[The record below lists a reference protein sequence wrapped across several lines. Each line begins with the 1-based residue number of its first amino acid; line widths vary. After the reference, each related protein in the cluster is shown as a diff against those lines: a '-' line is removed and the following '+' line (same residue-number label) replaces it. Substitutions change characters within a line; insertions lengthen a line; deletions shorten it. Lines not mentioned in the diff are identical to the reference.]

1 VTADQLTST
10 DPASGPRGGRSRL
23 VIVSVVGVVVLLGAA
38 LAVRQTAGGKLVPP
52 GDTVGT
58 QLNTPV
64 PASIASLPLVDEYG
78 HATSLA
84 AFHGKTVVLTD
95 FMTLCQEVCPI
106 TTAELNQAD
115 ASVIKAGLSSKV
127 QFVEITVDP
136 ERDTPDQL
144 HAYRAFADLH
154 PNFSLLTG
162 TAANLA
168 TLWKSLGV
176 AYEKQP
182 EDNPPGINWR
192 TGKPMTYDIGHSDVL
207 LYLDANGNKRYVID
221 GMSNGTTAPLTDG
234 ERAFLDDEGR
244 SNLTD
249 TADATW
255 TEPQALQTVSWL
267 VGKHLKN

>member
-1 VTADQLTST
+1 VSTDQLTST
-10 DPASGPRGGRSRL
+10 DPASGPHRNRTRV
-23 VIVSVVGVVVLLGAA
+23 VIASVVGVVVLLGAA
-38 LAVRQTAGGKLVPP
+38 LVVGRINGAALSPP
-52 GDTVGT
+52 GETVGT

-78 HATSLA
+78 HTTSLA

-106 TTAELNQAD
+106 TTAELNEAD
-115 ASVIKAGLSSKV
+115 SSVIKAGLSSKV

-192 TGKPMTYDIGHSDVL
+192 TGQPMTYDIGHSDVL
-207 LYLDANGNKRYVID
+207 MYLDANGNERYIIE
-221 GMSNGTTAPLTDG
+221 GMSNGTTAPLTAG
-234 ERAFLDDEGR
+234 ERSFLDDEGR
-244 SNLTD
+244 ANLTD